1 MIIARESSSP
11 LFNQPIRKGVDVIC
25 KEFLVPDLK
34 HRNIKDN
41 ISIKVIEFESSKQ
54 FFVISGD

>member
-1 MIIARESSSP
+1 MVFNWMIIARESSSP

-25 KEFLVPDLK
+25 KEFVVPDLK

-41 ISIKVIEFESSKQ
+41 ISIK
-54 FFVISGD
+54 